1 MTETTEQKVKIKVTK
16 HPREMFYEGRST
28 RDHMVAQVEYLNT
41 SPTIPDPKLIKGFV
55 KKLKVGD
62 IVGVEHNQYR
72 VEEVTKESFVGID
85 LKTKQEYQYDPDRL
99 TMAIGMGFAEI
110 LYRKG
115 KPYGVALEKEVT
127 VKIINHTKEEAS
139 KT

>member
-1 MTETTEQKVKIKVTK
+1 MSQTTEQKVKVKVTK

-85 LKTKQEYQYDPDRL
+85 LKTKQEYHSEQDRL

-110 LYRKG
+110 LYRNG
-115 KPYGVALEKEVT
+115 KPYGVELEKEVT
-127 VKIINHTKEEAS
+127 IKIVDRTKEQE
-139 KT
+139 KK

>member
-28 RDHMVAQVEYLNT
+28 RDHMNAQVEYLNT
-41 SPTIPDPKLIKGFV
+41 SPTIPDLKLIKGFV

-72 VEEVTKESFVGID
+72 VEEVDHHSFIGENISNKQK
-85 LKTKQEYQYDPDRL
+85 KTL
-99 TMAIGMGFAEI
+99 TPEDITVALGSGYCEI
-110 LYRKG
+110 LYRDD
-115 KPYGVALEKEVT
+115 KPYGIELEKEVT
-127 VKIINHTKEEAS
+127 VKIVNHNKEEET
-139 KT
+139 K